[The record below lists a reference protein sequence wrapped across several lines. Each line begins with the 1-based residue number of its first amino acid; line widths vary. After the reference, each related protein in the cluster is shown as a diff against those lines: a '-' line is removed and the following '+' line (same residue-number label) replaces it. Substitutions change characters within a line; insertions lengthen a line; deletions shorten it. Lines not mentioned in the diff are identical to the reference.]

1 LKDDFG
7 QEKGRMRTPALL
19 LLTLLVGISLLLTPM
34 AASQGKWLTFK
45 GAYFEIKYPA
55 GFRVRPSQRSD
66 ENPDSLFFT
75 APDGSVE
82 FYVFSP
88 IWNGE
93 PKDIEINEATEIY
106 VSQDAQTKGDIKIRR
121 LTIRARDGSYLRSVE
136 DTENTNTNN
145 RTVFGI
151 KYRDQTAYNR
161 YRQTYLTF
169 KKSIRQFAD

>member
-1 LKDDFG
+1 MKTL
-7 QEKGRMRTPALL
+7 ALF
-19 LLTLLVGISLLLTPM
+19 LLTLLVVGLIPAS
-34 AASQGKWLTFK
+34 ASQGSWSSYK

-66 ENPDSLFFT
+66 ENPDSAFFT

-93 PKDIEINEATEIY
+93 PRDIEINEATESY
-106 VSQDAQTKGDIKIRR
+106 VSNAMQKKGGIKIRR
-121 LTIRARDGSYLRSVE
+121 MTIRAKDGSYLRSVE

-151 KYRDQTAYNR
+151 KYRDQAAYNK

-169 KKSIRQFAD
+169 KKSIKQFAD

>member
-1 LKDDFG
+1 
-7 QEKGRMRTPALL
+7 MRTLAVC
-19 LLTLLVGISLLLTPM
+19 LLTLLISISMPASLPV
-34 AASQGKWLTFK
+34 ASQGKWLTYK
-45 GAYFEIKYPA
+45 GAYFAIKYPA
-55 GFRVRPSQRSD
+55 GFSVRPSLRSD
-66 ENPDSLFFT
+66 ENPDSAFFA

-93 PKDIEINEATEIY
+93 PRDIEINEATESY
-106 VSQDAQTKGDIKIRR
+106 VSQNTQTRKGIKIRR
-121 LTIRARDGSYLRSVE
+121 VTIRARDGSYLRSFE

-151 KYRDQTAYNR
+151 KYLDQNTYNR

-169 KKSIRQFAD
+169 KKSITQYAD

>member
-1 LKDDFG
+1 MKNLALFLL
-7 QEKGRMRTPALL
+7 ALL
-19 LLTLLVGISLLLTPM
+19 VVNSIPAS
-34 AASQGKWLTFK
+34 ASQGSWSSYK

-66 ENPDSLFFT
+66 ENPDSAFFT

-93 PKDIEINEATEIY
+93 PRDIEINEATESY
-106 VSQDAQTKGDIKIRR
+106 VSQATQKKGGIKIRR
-121 LTIRARDGSYLRSVE
+121 MTMRAKDGSYLRSVE

-151 KYRDQTAYNR
+151 KYRDQAAYNK

-169 KKSIRQFAD
+169 KKSIKQFAD